1 MGGSGTWRM
10 REQKAEGA
18 VGAGG
23 RGSRRHQKR
32 KREAPEVGGSSSGR
46 QQERETAGAGDSR
59 SGRQQERETSVGEVV
74 EELGTRSL
82 LTGIHSQLAKLP
94 AVGWAWVVVL
104 NVTFI
109 HSRNK
114 SENVTVL
121 ASHPEKTLC

>member
-46 QQERETAGAGDSR
+46 QLERETA
-59 SGRQQERETSVGEVV
+59 VGEVV
-74 EELGTRSL
+74 GEFGTRSL
-82 LTGIHSQLAKLP
+82 PTGIYSQLAELP
-94 AVGWAWVVVL
+94 AVGWAWAVVL